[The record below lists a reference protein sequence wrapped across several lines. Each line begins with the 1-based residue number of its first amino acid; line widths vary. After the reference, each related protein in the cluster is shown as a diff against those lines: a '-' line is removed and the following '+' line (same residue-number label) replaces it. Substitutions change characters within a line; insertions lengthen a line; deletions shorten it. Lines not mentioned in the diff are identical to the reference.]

1 MCVLLVED
9 EVPCDAV
16 DHWDVYVVLLWGV
29 CVLLGDVTHEKE
41 EEKVLDQPLSL
52 LLVLGDSHFGLQ

>member
-29 CVLLGDVTHEKE
+29 CVLLGDVAHEKE
-41 EEKVLDQPLSL
+41 EKEVLDQPLSL
-52 LLVLGDSHFGLQ
+52 LVVLSHRHFGL